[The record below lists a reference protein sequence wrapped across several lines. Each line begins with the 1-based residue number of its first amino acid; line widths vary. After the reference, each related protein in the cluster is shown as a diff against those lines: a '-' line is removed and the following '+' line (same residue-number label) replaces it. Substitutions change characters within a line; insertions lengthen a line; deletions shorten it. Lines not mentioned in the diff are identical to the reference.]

1 MSRRDQLAGPGMG
14 YGTSAPRGRGGVPLS
29 TVVLALLCVV
39 LAVALGL
46 ALAGRQAGTAETSAP
61 AAPVTVTVTP
71 TPTGSVSP
79 TPGGSSPTAGEPS
92 GARDTVATFLRAWR
106 EKNPTVR
113 KPLLQRVATAQL
125 ATQLSGP
132 KGKTV
137 QATPVGGPVITLTGD
152 FTATARQRLS
162 DKHTVTLQLVFDATA
177 PYGWV
182 VDAAT
187 RTV

>member
-61 AAPVTVTVTP
+61 AAPVTVTV